1 MNDAQGS
8 DVGNLLRRGWR
19 VARWPLGI
27 LVVAYIALLVWRA
40 PSYMSEQKSKEAVAF
55 IQSRHLTLADVDGKH
70 LPPPPD
76 PKLVDA
82 TVEGIDA
89 NQNGIRDDVE
99 LAIFKKYPNS
109 PYTRAAELQYAM
121 AEQMFLDGVRN
132 SEAWAA
138 TAIQDSRAYA
148 CVSESYSRMNA
159 EVHGAVIDQRI
170 NEVKDLVLNTQSR
183 KSEKN
188 SASRYATS
196 VGLPDRDFCDVDPS
210 NLQN

>member
-40 PSYMSEQKSKEAVAF
+40 PSYVSEQKSKEVVAL
-55 IQSRHLTLADVDGKH
+55 IQSRHLTMDDVDGKH

-82 TVEGIDA
+82 TIEGIDA

-109 PYTRAAELQYAM
+109 PYTRAAELQYAL
-121 AEQMFLDGVRN
+121 ALQEELTQVFN
-132 SEAWAA
+132 SETLAA
-138 TAIQDSRAYA
+138 GLWQESRGYFCIDQA
-148 CVSESYSRMNA
+148 VSEADDTVFESR
-159 EVHGAVIDQRI
+159 IS
-170 NEVKDLVLNTQSR
+170 EVKNLVLNTRQR
-183 KSEKN
+183 LNKLQETKVK
-188 SASRYATS
+188 YTS
-196 VGLPDRDFCDVDPS
+196 SHSNPSGSFCDVDASSLPR
-210 NLQN
+210 